1 MILLLLML
9 YSIVYSI
16 LLLIKTLPAGKQ
28 SLLLSFKT
36 QVILLKTFPNEMR
49 CILYRVAKMI
59 ILTKF
64 REIRDSRQNIFNS
77 AKVFAIISLLFLFP
91 RQLSRQK
98 SISYKYFYEIFQKN
112 KKISRKSGKISCHQ
126 IVYTKMEPF
135 FPMLQTSLDF
145 FTKLK
150 EKTTCINSRKCLPRC
165 SRKFL

>member
-1 MILLLLML
+1 MILLLLLL

-49 CILYRVAKMI
+49 CILYRVAKMN

-98 SISYKYFYEIFQKN
+98 SISYKYFCEIFQKN
-112 KKISRKSGKISCHQ
+112 KN
-126 IVYTKMEPF
+126 
-135 FPMLQTSLDF
+135 
-145 FTKLK
+145 
-150 EKTTCINSRKCLPRC
+150 NSRNLAKSHAIKLFT
-165 SRKFL
+165 RKWNPSFPCCRQVLFFFLN